1 VFAPKVRARI
11 ARWAACVSVVAWPV
25 TQFTVARHEPPFV
38 LGLSWLA
45 IILTL
50 VRLERDNRRPRTGGT
65 RLAEVAPMLR
75 RVFLRTVEAAHTYL
89 NAIVHVVAH
98 RHRGRFR

>member
-50 VRLERDNRRPRTGGT
+50 GDLSATTDVREQ
-65 RLAEVAPMLR
+65 AEPDSR
-75 RVFLRTVEAAHTYL
+75 K
-89 NAIVHVVAH
+89 
-98 RHRGRFR
+98 